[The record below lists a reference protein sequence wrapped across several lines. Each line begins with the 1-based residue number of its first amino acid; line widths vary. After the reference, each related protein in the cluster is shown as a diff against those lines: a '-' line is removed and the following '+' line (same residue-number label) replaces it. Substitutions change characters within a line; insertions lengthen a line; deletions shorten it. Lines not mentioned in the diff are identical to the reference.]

1 MSKSREEILQMTKE
15 VVHERVDQEIAKA
28 VDNILDVN
36 TEAKA
41 KRKITLTIEMKPED
55 ERRGVSMAITAQ
67 AILAPVA
74 PVTTSV
80 LIGSDE
86 YGGII
91 LRSDEQKSVAAK
103 MVNITSRI

>member
-1 MSKSREEILQMTKE
+1 MSNSREEILQMTKE
-15 VVHERVDQEIAKA
+15 AVHERVDQEIAKA

-36 TEAKA
+36 TEAKT
-41 KRKITLTIEMKPED
+41 KRKITLIIEMKPED

-67 AILAPVA
+67 AILAPA
-74 PVTTSV
+74 SPVTTNV
-80 LIGSDE
+80 LIGGDK